1 MKPVSFSRTKGCKC
15 RAWGFDKTAKDVQQW
30 SLTPAEE
37 GDVCLSVSLAL
48 FPLTIGNKKKNK
60 TKQNKTKQKQK
71 KNQGIRIGGQRIVN
85 REPGREIREPR
96 TEKSEQRTG
105 KRK

>member
-48 FPLTIGNKKKNK
+48 FPLTIGNKNK
-60 TKQNKTKQKQK
+60 TKQNKTKTK
-71 KNQGIRIGGQRIVN
+71 KK
-85 REPGREIREPR
+85 PGNKDRW
-96 TEKSEQRTG
+96 TENSEQRTG
-105 KRK
+105 KRN

>member
-1 MKPVSFSRTKGCKC
+1 MKPVSFSRTKGCEC

-48 FPLTIGNKKKNK
+48 FPLTLGNEKK
-60 TKQNKTKQKQK
+60 TKQNKTKK
-71 KNQGIRIGGQRIVN
+71 KTKKKKT
-85 REPGREIREPR
+85 RE
-96 TEKSEQRTG
+96 
-105 KRK
+105 

>member
-48 FPLTIGNKKKNK
+48 FPLTIGNKKKKKQNK
-60 TKQNKTKQKQK
+60 TKQNKNK
-71 KNQGIRIGGQRIVN
+71 KKT
-85 REPGREIREPR
+85 RE
-96 TEKSEQRTG
+96 
-105 KRK
+105 

>member
-48 FPLTIGNKKKNK
+48 FPLTIGNKKK

-71 KNQGIRIGGQRIVN
+71 KK
-85 REPGREIREPR
+85 PGNKDRW
-96 TEKSEQRTG
+96 TENSEQRTG
-105 KRK
+105 KRN

>member
-1 MKPVSFSRTKGCKC
+1 MKPVSFSRTKGCEC

-60 TKQNKTKQKQK
+60 TKQNKTKQNKNK
-71 KNQGIRIGGQRIVN
+71 KKK
-85 REPGREIREPR
+85 PGNKDRW
-96 TEKSEQRTG
+96 TENSEQRTG
-105 KRK
+105 KRN

>member
-48 FPLTIGNKKKNK
+48 FPLTIGNKKKKQNK
-60 TKQNKTKQKQK
+60 TKQNKTKTK
-71 KNQGIRIGGQRIVN
+71 KK
-85 REPGREIREPR
+85 PGNKDRW
-96 TEKSEQRTG
+96 TENSEQRTG
-105 KRK
+105 KRN

>member
-48 FPLTIGNKKKNK
+48 FPLTIGNKKK
-60 TKQNKTKQKQK
+60 TKQNKTKQNKNNK
-71 KNQGIRIGGQRIVN
+71 KT
-85 REPGREIREPR
+85 RE
-96 TEKSEQRTG
+96 
-105 KRK
+105 

>member
-1 MKPVSFSRTKGCKC
+1 MKPVSFSRTKGCEC

-48 FPLTIGNKKKNK
+48 FPLTLGNKKNK
-60 TKQNKTKQKQK
+60 TKQNKTKTK
-71 KNQGIRIGGQRIVN
+71 KK
-85 REPGREIREPR
+85 PGNKDRWTGNKDRW
-96 TEKSEQRTG
+96 TGNSEQRTG
-105 KRK
+105 KRN

>member
-15 RAWGFDKTAKDVQQW
+15 QAWGFDKTAKDVQQW

-48 FPLTIGNKKKNK
+48 FPLTLGNKKNK

-71 KNQGIRIGGQRIVN
+71 KT
-85 REPGREIREPR
+85 RE
-96 TEKSEQRTG
+96 
-105 KRK
+105 

>member
-1 MKPVSFSRTKGCKC
+1 MKPVSFSRTKGCEC

-48 FPLTIGNKKKNK
+48 FPLTLGNKKK
-60 TKQNKTKQKQK
+60 QNKAKT
-71 KNQGIRIGGQRIVN
+71 
-85 REPGREIREPR
+85 RE
-96 TEKSEQRTG
+96 
-105 KRK
+105 